1 MRQGHEKC
9 RWCQISTLWEDTK
22 VILNTVNDNIH
33 VQNVKEGV
41 EDNMQ
46 RIMDG
51 IL

>member
-9 RWCQISTLWEDTK
+9 RWRQISTLWEDTK